1 MIQIDLATLV
11 KRLAPFAKQAL
22 EAAASECMS
31 QQAAEI
37 TVSHVLIQMLAIPRS
52 DFRVIAERAEIGTDD
67 LRQALTVENYATARS
82 ADSYPSFSPMLVEWL
97 KEAWLLA
104 SAEMQQ
110 TELRGGV
117 LLLALLHSP
126 LRYVPPAAAR
136 LLTAINR
143 DRLQQDF
150 TGWTKES
157 AESVVLADGQAASAT
172 ADTGDSL
179 LGRYAKN
186 MTDDARQGRLDP
198 VLCRDNEIDLMIDI
212 LCRRRKNNPVVVGEA
227 GVGKSALIEGLALRI
242 VAGRVPDKLRDTAI
256 MTLDLGALQ
265 AGASVKG
272 EFEKRFKGLM
282 AEVIQSPTPIILFI
296 DEAHTLIGAG
306 NQQGGLDISNLLKP
320 ALARGELKTIAATT
334 WSEYKKYFEKDAALS
349 RRFQLVKVSEPTA
362 AEATIILRGLSAVYE
377 QSHGVLIDDEALQAA
392 ATLSERYLSGRQLP
406 DKAIDVLDTACA
418 RVAINLSSP
427 PKQISALTTLRQQCE
442 AEIRQLEREIR
453 IGLRSDTTRLDDVT
467 AQYDATLTELEELEA
482 AWHQQQTLVQ
492 EIIALRKGLLEET
505 ETAHNDEIALSE
517 EHTQPEGEPVTETAD
532 TETVVTDEA
541 WQESEIS
548 PAARLAQLTA
558 GLDALHHTQLL
569 VSPHVDKKQIA
580 AVIAEWTGVPL
591 NRLSQNE
598 MSVITDLPQWL
609 GDTIKGQALAI
620 KHLHKHLLTARADL
634 RRPGR
639 PLGAFLLAGPS
650 GVGKTETVLQLA
662 ELLYGGRQYLTTIN
676 MSEFQEKHTVSRLI
690 GSPPGYVG
698 YGEGGVLTEAIRQKP
713 YSVVLLDEVEKAHPD
728 VLNLFY
734 QAFDKGEMADGEG
747 RLIDCKNIVF
757 FLTSNLGYQVIVE
770 HADNP
775 ETMQEALYPVLA
787 DFFKPALLARMEVVP
802 YLPLSKET
810 LAVIIAGKLARLDN
824 VLRSRFGA
832 EVVIEPEVTDEIMQ
846 RVTRAENGARMLESV
861 IDGEMLPPLSLLLL
875 QKMAANIAIARIT
888 LGVTNGAFTA
898 DVEDAPDDG
907 QPEPDDG
914 TTDDRQ
920 PEPET
925 EDEAVL

>member
-11 KRLAPFAKQAL
+11 KRLNPFSKQAL
-22 EAAASECMS
+22 EMAASECMS
-31 QQAAEI
+31 QQATEI

-52 DFRVIAERAEIGTDD
+52 DLRVIAERADISAED
-67 LRQALTVENYATARS
+67 LRQALTVENYASTRS

-97 KEAWLLA
+97 KESWLLA
-104 SAEMQQ
+104 SAQMQQ
-110 TELRGGV
+110 TELRGGI

-126 LRYVPPAAAR
+126 LRYVLPAAAR

-143 DRLQQDF
+143 DQLQQDYAE
-150 TGWTKES
+150 WTKES
-157 AESVVLADGQAASAT
+157 AESMMLTDGQPGQHT
-172 ADTGDSL
+172 AVAGEETL
-179 LGRYAKN
+179 LARYAKN
-186 MTDDARQGRLDP
+186 MTEDARQGRLDP

-212 LCRRRKNNPVVVGEA
+212 LSRRRKNNPVVVGEA

-242 VAGRVPDKLRDTAI
+242 IAGQVPDKLRDTDI

-282 AEVIQSPTPIILFI
+282 AEVIQSPKPVILFI

-306 NQQGGLDISNLLKP
+306 NAQGGLDISNLLKP

-349 RRFQLVKVSEPTA
+349 RRFQLVKVSEPNA

-377 QSHGVLIDDEALQAA
+377 QSHGVLIDDDALQAA

-427 PKQISALTTLRQQCE
+427 PKQISALTTQSHQYE

-453 IGLRSDTTRLDDVT
+453 IGLRTDTARLDDVH
-467 AQYDATLTELEELEA
+467 AQYEAIQTELQTLDA
-482 AWHQQQTLVQ
+482 VWRQQQALVQ

-505 ETAHNDEIALSE
+505 DAEDSEKVAPADVAENGDLVADESVAK
-517 EHTQPEGEPVTETAD
+517 QPETE
-532 TETVVTDEA
+532 
-541 WQESEIS
+541 IY
-548 PAARLAQLTA
+548 PAECLVQLSA
-558 GLDALHHTQLL
+558 ELDALHNTQLL

-609 GDTIKGQALAI
+609 GDTIKGQELAI

-775 ETMQEALYPVLA
+775 EILHDALYPVLA

-802 YLPLSKET
+802 YLPLSRDT
-810 LAVIIAGKLARLDN
+810 LANIIAGKLARLDN
-824 VLRSRFGA
+824 VLRSRFSA
-832 EVVIEPEVTDEIMQ
+832 EVVIAPEVTDEIMQ

-875 QKMAANIAIARIT
+875 QKMAANAVITRIS
-888 LGVTNGAFTA
+888 LGVAEGAFTA
-898 DVEDAPDDG
+898 DIEETIVSDDI
-907 QPEPDDG
+907 
-914 TTDDRQ
+914 
-920 PEPET
+920 PEPEA
-925 EDEAVL
+925 EEGAAL

>member
-1 MIQIDLATLV
+1 MIQINLASLV
-11 KRLAPFAKQAL
+11 KHLNPFSRQAL
-22 EAAASECMS
+22 EAAAAECMS
-31 QQAAEI
+31 QQASEI
-37 TVSHVLIQMLAIPRS
+37 TVAHVLLQMLASVRS
-52 DFRVIAERAEIGTDD
+52 DLRVIAERADIDLNE
-67 LRQALTVENYATARS
+67 LRQALTVENYATSRT
-82 ADSYPSFSPMLVEWL
+82 ADNYPAFSPMLVEWL
-97 KEAWLLA
+97 KEGWLLA
-104 SAEMQQ
+104 SAEMQHS
-110 TELRGGV
+110 ELRGGV

-126 LRYVPPAAAR
+126 LRYVPGVAAR
-136 LLTAINR
+136 LLTGINR

-150 TGWTKES
+150 AQWTRES
-157 AESVVLADGQAASAT
+157 AETAMQNTDGQAVNT
-172 ADTGDSL
+172 VVDMGDSL
-179 LGRYAKN
+179 LARYAKN
-186 MTDDARQGRLDP
+186 MTQDARNSRLDP
-198 VLCRDNEIDLMIDI
+198 VLCRDHEIDLMIDI

-242 VAGRVPDKLRDTAI
+242 VAGQVPDKLKNTDI

-282 AEVIQSPTPIILFI
+282 AEVISSPVPVILFI

-349 RRFQLVKVSEPTA
+349 RRFQLVKVSEPNA

-377 QSHGVLIDDEALQAA
+377 QSHGVLIDDDALQAA

-427 PKQISALTTLRQQCE
+427 PKQISALTTLSHQQE
-442 AEIRQLEREIR
+442 AEIRQLEREFR
-453 IGLRSDTTRLDDVT
+453 IGLRTDTSRMTEVQV
-467 AQYDATLTELEELEA
+467 QYDETLTALDELEA
-482 AWHQQQTLVQ
+482 AWHQQQTLVR
-492 EIIALRKGLLEET
+492 EIITLRQQLLGVDAMEGTPPEPEQDNT
-505 ETAHNDEIALSE
+505 RTAPTDEASS
-517 EHTQPEGEPVTETAD
+517 TQPEETA
-532 TETVVTDEA
+532 ETV
-541 WQESEIS
+541 S
-548 PAARLAQLTA
+548 PVQRLTQLTA
-558 GLDALHHTQLL
+558 ELDALHNDRLL

-598 MSVITDLPQWL
+598 MSVITDLPKWL
-609 GDTIKGQALAI
+609 GDTIKGQDLAI
-620 KHLHKHLLTARADL
+620 ASLHKHLLTARADL

-770 HADNP
+770 HADDP

-810 LAVIIAGKLARLDN
+810 LATIIDGKLTRLDN
-824 VLRSRFGA
+824 VLRSRFSA
-832 EVVIEPEVTDEIMQ
+832 EVIIEPEVTDEIMS

-861 IDGEMLPPLSLLLL
+861 IDGDMLPPLSLLLL
-875 QKMAANIAIARIT
+875 QKMAANTAIARIR
-888 LGVTNGAFTA
+888 LSAADGAFTA
-898 DVEDAPDDG
+898 DVEDAQND
-907 QPEPDDG
+907 ESV
-914 TTDDRQ
+914 
-920 PEPET
+920 T
-925 EDEAVL
+925 EDEVVL

>member
-37 TVSHVLIQMLAIPRS
+37 TVAHVLLQMLATPRS
-52 DFRVIAERAEIGTDD
+52 DFRVIAERAEIGADD
-67 LRQALTVENYATARS
+67 LRQALTVENYAAARS
-82 ADSYPSFSPMLVEWL
+82 SDSYPSFSPMLVEWL

-117 LLLALLHSP
+117 LLLSLLHSP
-126 LRYVPPAAAR
+126 LRYLPPAAAR

-143 DRLQQDF
+143 DLLRQDF
-150 TGWTKES
+150 AGWTKES
-157 AESVVLADGQAASAT
+157 AESVILNADGQAASAI
-172 ADTGDSL
+172 ADTGDTL
-179 LGRYAKN
+179 LARYAKN

-242 VAGRVPDKLRDTAI
+242 IAGQVPDKLRDTDI

-282 AEVIQSPTPIILFI
+282 AEVIQSPKPVILFI

-349 RRFQLVKVSEPTA
+349 RRFQLVKVSEPNA

-427 PKQISALTTLRQQCE
+427 PKQISALTTLRHQCE

-453 IGLRSDTTRLDDVT
+453 IGLRSDTSRLTEVIV
-467 AQYDATLTELEELEA
+467 QYDETLTELDALEA
-482 AWHQQQTLVQ
+482 AWRQQQTLVQ
-492 EIIALRKGLLEET
+492 EIIALRKGLLDETDATGNDETATPET
-505 ETAHNDEIALSE
+505 EAVGSDDESVTAP
-517 EHTQPEGEPVTETAD
+517 PEAEP
-532 TETVVTDEA
+532 
-541 WQESEIS
+541 EIS

-558 GLDALHHTQLL
+558 ELDALHHTQLL

-580 AVIAEWTGVPL
+580 SVIAEWTGVPL

-747 RLIDCKNIVF
+747 RLIDCKNVVF

-775 ETMQEALYPVLA
+775 EAMQEALYPVLA

-824 VLRSRFGA
+824 VLRARFGA
-832 EVVIEPEVTDEIMQ
+832 EVVIEPDVTDEIMQ

-888 LGVTNGAFTA
+888 LGVANGAFTA
-898 DVEDAPDDG
+898 DVEDVPDEDT
-907 QPEPDDG
+907 QPVA
-914 TTDDRQ
+914 
-920 PEPET
+920 ET